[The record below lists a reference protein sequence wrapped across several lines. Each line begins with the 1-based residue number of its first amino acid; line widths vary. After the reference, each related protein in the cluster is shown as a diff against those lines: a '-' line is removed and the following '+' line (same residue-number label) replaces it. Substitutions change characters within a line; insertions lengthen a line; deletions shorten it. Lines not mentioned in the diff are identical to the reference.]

1 MLSKPKDFARIDK
14 MSDRTELPLP
24 DLMKR
29 LLSEN
34 PSKINI
40 LYFKL
45 IFGRLFITFGME
57 TKSS

>member
-1 MLSKPKDFARIDK
+1 

-24 DLMKR
+24 NLMKR

-40 LYFKL
+40 LDFKL
-45 IFGRLFITFGME
+45 MFGGLFIPLGME
-57 TKSS
+57 TKNS

>member
-1 MLSKPKDFARIDK
+1 

-45 IFGRLFITFGME
+45 IFGRLFITLGME

>member
-1 MLSKPKDFARIDK
+1 MLSKPKDFVRIDK

-24 DLMKR
+24 NLMKR

-40 LYFKL
+40 LDFKL
-45 IFGRLFITFGME
+45 MFGGLFIPLGME
-57 TKSS
+57 TKNS